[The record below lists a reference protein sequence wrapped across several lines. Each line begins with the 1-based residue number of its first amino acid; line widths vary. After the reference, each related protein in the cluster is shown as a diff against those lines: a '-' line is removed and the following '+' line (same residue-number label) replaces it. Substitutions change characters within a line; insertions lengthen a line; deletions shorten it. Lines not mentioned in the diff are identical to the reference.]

1 MNQGDTVIIWPEQP
15 EKMEVEFLLL
25 GNTQEEHFVGR
36 KLSFRHISL
45 RDLLDVWA
53 EMLSSQLDIRASRWR
68 YKFEN
73 YQCIDSI

>member
-1 MNQGDTVIIWPEQP
+1 
-15 EKMEVEFLLL
+15 MEVEFPLLQ
-25 GNTQEEHFVGR
+25 NTQEEHFGGR
-36 KLSFRHISL
+36 KFSFKHISL

-53 EMLSSQLDIRASRWR
+53 KMLSSQLGIQASRLR